1 MSRAWEKV
9 RNVRVDILITIIG
22 SVFASTGF
30 WAFIT
35 AMVQAKQKKTSAE
48 GKMLRGLA
56 HDRICSLGEA
66 YLTQGYISKEDFE
79 NLHDYLYL
87 PYRELGGNGTATKIM
102 EDVKR
107 LPLRGGENIEQ

>member
-1 MSRAWEKV
+1 MDSQ
-9 RNVRVDILITIIG
+9 IIMAIVA

-35 AMVQAKQKKTSAE
+35 AMLQRKDKKNDTVSVE

-56 HDRICSLGEA
+56 HDRICYLGEV
-66 YLTQGYISKEDFE
+66 YIKQGWVSKDDYE

-87 PYRELGGNGTATKIM
+87 PYTQLGGNGTAKRIM
-102 EDVKR
+102 QEVDK
-107 LPLRGGENIEQ
+107 LPLKDESKQ